1 MALNLTSLV
10 NSIKSLEKSIS
21 TYNKLSKNE
30 SVTKDDLE
38 TIKAGVIQNF
48 EVSYE
53 QSWKFMKRW
62 INENVSPD
70 LSDAVSRKEL
80 YRISAENKLISD
92 VEEWMNFNKSRNLT
106 SHTYNKNNS
115 EITFKNALLFFPIVK
130 DFQKRIEDKND

>member
-48 EVSYE
+48 EVPYE

-92 VEEWMNFNKSRNLT
+92 VE
-106 SHTYNKNNS
+106 
-115 EITFKNALLFFPIVK
+115 
-130 DFQKRIEDKND
+130 